1 MKEYAGIS
9 ALLYSRIDV
18 VNQAEKMGADFQLVE
33 NRRASAPLPDMF
45 RLNGTFF
52 RIDNRPDGY
61 TAIPEI
67 HG

>member
-1 MKEYAGIS
+1 
-9 ALLYSRIDV
+9 
-18 VNQAEKMGADFQLVE
+18 MGADFQLVE
-33 NRRASAPLPDMF
+33 NLRASAPLPDMF